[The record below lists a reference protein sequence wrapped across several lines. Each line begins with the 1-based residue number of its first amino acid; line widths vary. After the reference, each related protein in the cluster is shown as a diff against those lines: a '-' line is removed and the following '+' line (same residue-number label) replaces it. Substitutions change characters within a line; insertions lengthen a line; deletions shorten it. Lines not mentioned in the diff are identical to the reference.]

1 MDLQATLAGSFTLA
15 RLIRRTA
22 LTTGSVLPAGAA
34 PGESAVPW
42 GRAIP
47 GELRAGEPGRPPRH
61 NARRSRQLCYTPG
74 TEPSAVLRVW
84 GKGETADFKCLT
96 LSALSPARSRAF
108 LWAPASAI

>member
-1 MDLQATLAGSFTLA
+1 MDLQATLAGSFTFTTWRP

-47 GELRAGEPGRPPRH
+47 GGVKGW
-61 NARRSRQLCYTPG
+61 G
-74 TEPSAVLRVW
+74 T
-84 GKGETADFKCLT
+84 GETAPTQCKTIKTVVLHAGHGTECSVESLGK
-96 LSALSPARSRAF
+96 R
-108 LWAPASAI
+108 